1 MIFSNYFVTEDDTG
15 MRIDKYL
22 AEYCPDISRSRIG
35 KLISEGLVS
44 VNGANKVKANYRVSE
59 GDNILLEVPDAVEP
73 AILAEDI
80 ALDIVYE
87 DDDIIVVNKD
97 NGVVV
102 HPAVGN
108 NHGTLV
114 NGLMYHSKSLSNI
127 NGEFR
132 PGIVHRIDAYTTGL
146 LVVAKNNFVHE
157 FLARQL
163 EEKTTHRKYVALVWG
178 VINNQ
183 TGTIDAPIGRD
194 ENDRKKMAVTA
205 NNSKHAVTHFKV
217 LERFK
222 DATLIEVQLETGRT
236 HQIRV
241 HMNYIGHPVVND
253 PVYGNKKTIDESGQ
267 CLHAK
272 ELGFVHPKTN
282 QYVEFSSELPD
293 CFINI
298 LNKFK
303 EEGQHE

>member
-1 MIFSNYFVTEDDTG
+1 MVELKINENVNTRLDQYLSEQTE
-15 MRIDKYL
+15 Y
-22 AEYCPDISRSRIG
+22 SRSQIQ
-35 KLISEGLVS
+35 KLIKDKKLT
-44 VNGANKVKANYRVSE
+44 VNGLNVKASMNLKV
-59 GDNILLEVPDAVEP
+59 GDVVNIEEISQDVLSADPEKMD
-73 AILAEDI
+73 
-80 ALDIVYE
+80 LDIVYE
-87 DDDIIVVNKD
+87 DDDIIVVNKA

-114 NGLMYHSKSLSNI
+114 NGLVYHSKNLSNI

-132 PGIVHRIDAYTTGL
+132 PGIVHRIDAFTTGL
-146 LVVAKNNFVHE
+146 LVVAKNNHAHE

-163 EEKTTHRKYVALVWG
+163 EDKTTHRKYIALVWG

-194 ENDRKKMAVTA
+194 EDDRKKMAVTA
-205 NNSKHAVTHFKV
+205 TNSKHAVTHFKV

-222 DATLIEVQLETGRT
+222 ETTLIELQLETGRT

-253 PVYGNKKTIDESGQ
+253 PVYGNKRLIDDSGQ

-272 ELGFVHPKTN
+272 ELGFIHPKTN
-282 QYVEFSSELPD
+282 EYIEFTSKLPA

-298 LNKFK
+298 LNRFK
-303 EEGQHE
+303 EEG